1 MNDFKPPFDEETRE
15 REIRKELREPELRE
29 PELREPEVREP
40 ELREPELR
48 EPEIREPEIREGDV
62 PEGEVRETK
71 PNARRAL
78 RILAIVLAVLVLL
91 VALLPFVVS
100 FEAVRGRVLAAAE
113 SALHRKVEAG
123 RIRLRIFPL
132 SAGVENV
139 TVRNRAGF
147 STPALL
153 SAEHVSIRL
162 AFWPLLARRADVR
175 KVVLEGA
182 SLTVERDP
190 KGALNVADFLAAS
203 ARTSKGAQPA
213 TSAAILISNVEIMR
227 GRLQIVDRRV
237 VSGETVTTTL
247 DAIEG
252 AILGIS
258 ASTPARFDLD
268 GRLLAEGAAN
278 VTLKGTF
285 GPPKPGRPLAESAV
299 AATLS
304 AKNLALAKLGP
315 YLGAKQE
322 ADPGTLSL
330 DATANGAILGALRL
344 AGNVKLVPREGGGPL
359 PSLDGQLSAVLDW
372 PHGTLSVDQ
381 SPITIAKIPLMVQG
395 RVDGLRKAPRVDW
408 KLATP
413 GEVAIDGVSGLPDA
427 AGTLPADFKISGR
440 VRLTAEVAGSSEDR
454 TRHASLAAVPL
465 EASQGGQPILAAP
478 SATITLESRVGAPT
492 TGRLSVPSGKLKGAP
507 FQNLLADWSL
517 DKGVLSLS
525 PADSGAARVSADLTE
540 ARGQALV
547 DALTKLLQDFVTA
560 PAASPA
566 SPASAAAAR

>member
-1 MNDFKPPFDEETRE
+1 MNDYTPPFDEVTRQ
-15 REIRKELREPELRE
+15 R
-29 PELREPEVREP
+29 EVRDLK
-40 ELREPELR
+40 LRDGE
-48 EPEIREPEIREGDV
+48 V
-62 PEGEVRETK
+62 PEGEIREANPPNGES

-78 RILAIVLAVLVLL
+78 RILAIVAAVLVLL
-91 VALLPFVVS
+91 VAALPFVVS
-100 FEAVRGRVLAAAE
+100 FDAVRGRVLAAAE
-113 SALHRKVEAG
+113 TALHRKVEAG

-132 SAGVENV
+132 GAGVDNV
-139 TVRNRAGF
+139 TVRNRPGF
-147 STPALL
+147 ATPALL
-153 SAEHVSIRL
+153 SADHVSIRL

-175 KVVLEGA
+175 RVVLEGA

-203 ARTSKGAQPA
+203 ARPSRGAQPA
-213 TSAAILISNVEIMR
+213 TSAAILISNVEITR
-227 GRLQIVDRRV
+227 GRLQIVDRKLV
-237 VSGETVTTTL
+237 PGETLTTTL

-258 ASTPARFDLD
+258 ASSPARFDFD
-268 GRLLAEGAAN
+268 GRLLADGATN

-285 GPPKPGRPLAESAV
+285 GPPKPGRPLAESGI

-304 AKNLALAKLGP
+304 AKNLALARLGP

-322 ADPGTLSL
+322 ADPGVLSL

-344 AGNVKLVPREGGGPL
+344 AGNLTLVPREGGGPL
-359 PSLDGQLSAVLDW
+359 PALDGQLSGVLDW
-372 PHGTLSVDQ
+372 PHGALTLEQ

-440 VRLTAEVAGSSEDR
+440 VRVAAEVAGSTEDR

-465 EASQGGQPILAAP
+465 EVSQGGQSILAAP
-478 SATITLESRVGAPT
+478 SATVTLESRVGAPT
-492 TGRLSVPSGKLKGAP
+492 TGRLSVPSGKLKGTP
-507 FQNLLADWSL
+507 FQGLLADWSL
-517 DKGVLSLS
+517 DKGVLTLS
-525 PADSGAARVSADLTE
+525 TASGSEGEGSAGHSAAVAAAPPVSADLSE
-540 ARGQALV
+540 ARGQVLV
-547 DALTKLLQDFVTA
+547 DALTKLLQDFLTPVGSSS
-560 PAASPA
+560 ASPA
-566 SPASAAAAR
+566 SKATR